1 MTTKAPYDVAIVGGG
16 LAGLALSIQLAK
28 GGHSV
33 IVFEKETYPFHRVCG
48 EYISL
53 ESWDFIN
60 ELGIDPTTLGVS
72 RIDKLLVTGVTG
84 RQLLQKLPL
93 GGFGVSRYLLDHT
106 LAKKAKEAG
115 VQVVENT
122 RVADIVTGSNG
133 AHISTMNHVYEAR
146 VVCACFGKR
155 SNLDIKWERPF
166 TLATKKNR
174 THYVG
179 VKYHAL
185 LDFAPD
191 TIALHMFREG
201 YCGVVRI
208 EKGQYNV
215 CYLTTASNLRRS
227 GNSLEKMEAT
237 ILSENPHLKNI
248 FSQPGNWR
256 SDPVTISQISFA
268 NKSQVDNHILM
279 VGDAAGM
286 ITPLCGNGMSM
297 ALHGSKI
304 AAMFIN
310 QFLNG
315 QITRDT
321 METNYAM
328 QWQKQF
334 GRRLRTGR
342 QMQQLAGHPQ
352 LTGAVLQL
360 GNIFPGLFQ
369 ILVRKTHGKPF

>member
-133 AHISTMNHVYEAR
+133 AHISTMNQVYEAG

-166 TLATKKNR
+166 TLATKK
-174 THYVG
+174 
-179 VKYHAL
+179 KSHAL
-185 LDFAPD
+185 RRRKIP
-191 TIALHMFREG
+191 R
-201 YCGVVRI
+201 
-208 EKGQYNV
+208 
-215 CYLTTASNLRRS
+215 TT
-227 GNSLEKMEAT
+227 
-237 ILSENPHLKNI
+237 
-248 FSQPGNWR
+248 
-256 SDPVTISQISFA
+256 
-268 NKSQVDNHILM
+268 
-279 VGDAAGM
+279 
-286 ITPLCGNGMSM
+286 
-297 ALHGSKI
+297 
-304 AAMFIN
+304 
-310 QFLNG
+310 
-315 QITRDT
+315 
-321 METNYAM
+321 
-328 QWQKQF
+328 
-334 GRRLRTGR
+334 
-342 QMQQLAGHPQ
+342 
-352 LTGAVLQL
+352 
-360 GNIFPGLFQ
+360 
-369 ILVRKTHGKPF
+369 